1 MSVAGLRTAAR
12 ETVSG
17 LPREF
22 WWLWLSTL
30 VNRLGA
36 FVATFMALYLT
47 LDRGYSASYAGLV
60 AALHGLGGVISS
72 LGAGVMT
79 DRLGR
84 RPTMLIA
91 QLSTAVSVAVLGFM
105 VHPFAIAG
113 VAFLVGMA
121 SNASRPAV
129 QAMMADIV
137 PPKDRVRAF
146 SLNYWAINLGFAV
159 SSAAA
164 GFIAEY
170 SYLAGFIG
178 EALMTLVCA
187 VLVFVKVPESRPAQT
202 PVKTADGKRAK
213 DEVRLIT
220 VLRDGRFMG
229 VVGLSFLVSL
239 IFQQGYVGL
248 PVAMG
253 ADGLSSSDFGTAIAV
268 NGVLIVALQIPVT
281 RFIQHR
287 DPRRLLIISS
297 VLAGYGFGLTAFA
310 GSVAVYA
317 LTVCVWTLAE
327 IVNAPTQ
334 TGLVVQLSPA
344 QGRGRYQGVYT
355 MSWSVAA
362 LVAPLMSGFVIDHY
376 GAAWLW
382 GACAVIGTVA
392 ALGYWLLMRN
402 LPREETPGEEN
413 VPEPAPVPAQAR
425 PDQAEP
431 DPAAAVDESD
441 SVVKASSAAYALGL
455 VRGGRLAVE
464 PMLNMARDTRR
475 DGEIR
480 QGELD
485 LPRRGTGRGDTL
497 AVSARV
503 APLGSR
509 LVLLLVEDLTEA
521 RRIEAVRRDFVANVS
536 HELKTPT
543 GALSLLPRR
552 SWTPPTTRRRS
563 SGSPDGCRSRRPG

>member
-30 VNRLGA
+30 VNRLGG

-91 QLSTAVSVAVLGFM
+91 QLSMAVSVAVLGFM
-105 VHPFAIAG
+105 EHPVAIAA
-113 VAFLVGMA
+113 VAFFVGMA
-121 SNASRPAV
+121 SSASRPAV

-159 SSAAA
+159 SSAGA

-170 SYLAGFIG
+170 SYLAGFLG
-178 EALMTLVCA
+178 EALMVLACA
-187 VLVFVKVPESRPAQT
+187 VVVFLKVPESRPAQAA
-202 PVKTADGKRAK
+202 PVKTAGGKRAK
-213 DEVRLIT
+213 DEVRITT

-297 VLAGYGFGLTAFA
+297 LLAGYGFGLTAFA

-344 QGRGRYQGVYT
+344 QGRGRYQGMYT

-392 ALGYWLLMRN
+392 GLGYWLLMRN
-402 LPREETPGEEN
+402 LPHAEILTEEA

-431 DPAAAVDESD
+431 DPAPA
-441 SVVKASSAAYALGL
+441 
-455 VRGGRLAVE
+455 
-464 PMLNMARDTRR
+464 
-475 DGEIR
+475 
-480 QGELD
+480 
-485 LPRRGTGRGDTL
+485 
-497 AVSARV
+497 
-503 APLGSR
+503 
-509 LVLLLVEDLTEA
+509 
-521 RRIEAVRRDFVANVS
+521 IERA
-536 HELKTPT
+536 
-543 GALSLLPRR
+543 G
-552 SWTPPTTRRRS
+552 
-563 SGSPDGCRSRRPG
+563 

>member
-30 VNRLGA
+30 VNRLGG

-91 QLSTAVSVAVLGFM
+91 QLSMAVSVAVLGFM
-105 VHPFAIAG
+105 EHPGAIAA

-159 SSAAA
+159 SSAGA

-170 SYLAGFIG
+170 SYLAGFLG
-178 EALMTLVCA
+178 EALMVLACA
-187 VLVFVKVPESRPAQT
+187 VVVFLKVPESRPAQAA
-202 PVKTADGKRAK
+202 PVKTAGGKRAK
-213 DEVRLIT
+213 DEVRITT

-297 VLAGYGFGLTAFA
+297 LLAGYGFGLTAFA

-344 QGRGRYQGVYT
+344 QGRGRYQGMYT

-392 ALGYWLLMRN
+392 GLGYWLLMRN
-402 LPREETPGEEN
+402 LPREEVVADEA

-431 DPAAAVDESD
+431 DPAPAIKRA
-441 SVVKASSAAYALGL
+441 G
-455 VRGGRLAVE
+455 
-464 PMLNMARDTRR
+464 
-475 DGEIR
+475 
-480 QGELD
+480 
-485 LPRRGTGRGDTL
+485 
-497 AVSARV
+497 
-503 APLGSR
+503 
-509 LVLLLVEDLTEA
+509 
-521 RRIEAVRRDFVANVS
+521 
-536 HELKTPT
+536 
-543 GALSLLPRR
+543 
-552 SWTPPTTRRRS
+552 
-563 SGSPDGCRSRRPG
+563 